1 MQSGGGIAINIGSHS
16 VDKLLW
22 LTDSRVT
29 KVKASLTY
37 FGARG
42 DVEGSANLLMQTES
56 GITANVALSGY
67 HNVMIN
73 EMDLLFTDGQ
83 LKLEGSH
90 KLWIGDKMRKSL
102 EPVELEGEPG
112 AFHAQWDDL
121 LNAIER
127 GCEPGI
133 SGAYGQSIAEVV
145 AAIYRSHES
154 GTEQE
159 VQGAGALRL

>member
-1 MQSGGGIAINIGSHS
+1 M
-16 VDKLLW
+16 
-22 LTDSRVT
+22 
-29 KVKASLTY
+29 
-37 FGARG
+37 
-42 DVEGSANLLMQTES
+42 
-56 GITANVALSGY
+56 
-67 HNVMIN
+67 MIN

-159 VQGAGALRL
+159 VQGAGALCP